1 MQKGQNAISVA
12 MAAVILLIFIAVHER
27 WQLAGFKRIAASAQ
41 QYVLATTGLSG
52 QTPQLPGFEKVKT
65 FTLGNYQATLY
76 RASPAPLVFASG
88 RFVIYDEGNK
98 PVFKVD
104 TLEGSREPWTAV
116 YDFAGRNGR
125 SLTGRRSKP
134 NFTLDL
140 TGNGTLDALIG
151 QYSGG
156 DHCCTIA
163 TIVELGK
170 ESVSVVGRIGGLAG
184 LPFEGLEVRK
194 VDKDPIW
201 EIIAHQPYRT
211 LCGGHEDAADVPA
224 IYAYNNGQ
232 YEDQTSQ
239 HVEYLRELLERNLQ
253 KWGREKE
260 RSLQLLQTIAATYAL
275 LGEREQGKRMFAMNL
290 PALLPDLR
298 QRGVDINV
306 CLDDAT
312 GLLDR
317 LNSVVK

>member
-1 MQKGQNAISVA
+1 MQKGENAISVA
-12 MAAVILLIFIAVHER
+12 VAAVILLIFIAVHQR
-27 WQLAGFKRIAASAQ
+27 WQLTGLKRVAASAQ
-41 QYVLATTGLSG
+41 EYVLATTGLRG
-52 QTPQLPGFEKVKT
+52 QTPELPGFEKVQT
-65 FTLGNYQATLY
+65 FPLGDYRAVLY

-88 RFVIYDEGNK
+88 RFVIYDQSNK

-125 SLTGRRSKP
+125 PVAGSRRKSK
-134 NFTLDL
+134 FALDL
-140 TGNGTLDALIG
+140 TGNGTLEALIG

-163 TIVELGK
+163 TVVELGK
-170 ESVSVVGRIGGLAG
+170 ESVNVLGRISGLAG

-194 VDKDPIW
+194 IDKDPAW

-224 IYAYNNGQ
+224 IYAYSNGR
-232 YEDQTSQ
+232 YDNQTDR
-239 HVEYLRELLERNLQ
+239 HVEYLRGLLQQNMQ
-253 KWGREKE
+253 KWGRDKE
-260 RSLQLLQTIAATYAL
+260 RSLKLLQTIATTHAL
-275 LGEREQGKRMFAMNL
+275 LGERELGKRQFAMNL
-290 PALLPDLR
+290 PALLPSLR
-298 QRGVDINV
+298 QRGVDINA

-317 LNSVVK
+317 LDSVVK